1 MHEVETPDGII
12 EFPDEMQPDEI
23 TAALNKQYAPT
34 PQQLAAFSLQQGIS
48 LPSKV
53 ASMYGAGAAAQRKML
68 EEENRPRPRLYG
80 GEPALPEATPEVLG
94 TAATFG
100 AQKAGE
106 LWESLSDITSETLR
120 RFNIDPSA
128 MPGRN
133 ILDITPRGL
142 VPGGQPGVSPEVPI
156 GVSPLELLPGG
167 GELKTGIQKGLG
179 KFASGFTEPGMATT
193 VPFAAAKPVQ
203 ALFGLQAA
211 AAVPESIR
219 QLYQAR
225 TPEQIGEAG
234 TEAIANIAMGGLIG
248 RHLLTGKGM
257 PYARSVEEAAKVYG
271 DLRAQPIEGE
281 GQVPAEIGGEGVR
294 AQAQAVAEAAQVPLK
309 VLDADELLHPVE
321 AQMLQSVGAANGLR
335 GEVQV
340 VENHGALDPENK
352 MPFRAKLAQTN
363 PDGSFKAPG
372 EITISR
378 DAFRKWIEGRTPET
392 LPAQVGSALAEE
404 IIHSFTTKKEA
415 VDYLNSLTDFE
426 RETRLKFY
434 LGEHA
439 PEDLPGG
446 FPDWQRGSEVL
457 RQHIQELMR
466 LRPNEIIERAKSRTG
481 QWTKDGLYL
490 LTKLVRRIREFF
502 GTQAAEAGGKISYEI
517 LDRMERNV
525 NAAAEG
531 IGEEAPFMLRREEGE
546 SEALKTFRAQMQ
558 DPTVPVRNTQT
569 AKAGMG
575 LETIGDLDAML
586 QMLRQERALSA
597 ASLEQARATGD
608 FSKMRIGRDQYPR
621 EVIETATKTGSWE
634 GDMPE
639 VGVTGE
645 RPLQWDKN
653 PEVADW
659 LRQHSKEIFSERSY
673 ANLPDELKA
682 EPAAAMLRRG
692 DAREQLYKEAEE
704 AKKTAQ
710 KEYPPLYEVL
720 KKETGL
726 SESDLDTL
734 GILRPA
740 LVDHPGEY
748 RGKSIVERVTRNAPG
763 GYLNKLYDKLAG
775 PDQSGRFI
783 WGGTFERPQIGFEA
797 DVPGAQPNPAAA
809 QKALSAVNAIRRHFG
824 YDPLPDFFR
833 AKTTVEQKMVGDQMA
848 MLRRKEGREES
859 TLPGMAATKG
869 KGVLTKPETAP
880 AAARPEFVK
889 EPATPLAVD
898 KASYEHFYTMAE
910 QALTPKGKAISFP
923 DYAAA
928 MRVKFGPIS
937 TPALVEAFDRNMWP
951 ALMGLSG
958 DKIAALRDK
967 MNLRKDVGAREV
979 SDPPQREGLLKGE
992 VAPARAREERKARAA
1007 RQNYRNTVI
1016 SAIGRKLT
1024 EDTLAHVEKQGSL
1037 TRTEVSPFDLW
1048 KPRDRRT
1055 GKMKQKAPVQPIYNE
1070 LTTEE
1075 RNSPALLEKVLTDD
1089 AREMKA
1095 GTVSATKRLTVL
1107 QHRDT
1112 GKVEMVSTFRDP
1124 RRGAVLLDPQS
1135 PSGTHSPLRSIFER
1149 YRPIASV
1156 LLDDPVKSFRK
1167 SFNSLAD
1174 YEAEFG
1180 KDARSAAQPTFGE
1193 RPMGEEE
1200 VPGVPIYRPDEPIT
1214 RNEAMAIVDH
1224 VESEVGGLNSAEAVK
1239 ASLESLP
1246 ERLAQ
1251 GERRLKESYY
1261 RGKRNVPTPEDVN
1274 TRSAASAY
1282 LKQMTVLAE
1291 KFPDASVDEL
1301 VTRLADQIYE
1311 NHKAAANIDE
1321 FVTRTMAQGAPE
1333 AGEVLP
1339 TGVPT
1344 PIPGRVESVVPKLT
1358 VEPRVIPGGRG
1369 GAFIPKEE
1377 PSRMLT
1383 PEEQAYVKSQATPE
1397 YPASLRH
1404 ILYRQLAQAKVPEK
1418 PYTVG
1423 KDYTPV
1429 EREKGEDVDGP
1440 EEGAA
1445 MLTRRDI
1452 RDKAEAKFWTSLGQI
1467 RSMFTRHGAKQDI
1480 ASVAARA
1487 STLPINLSQEAKRE
1501 IELWSASKKNKD
1513 GDPKVLAAARA
1524 INAAYVGGMPDQAQ
1538 LGALHTMTT
1547 DAQAKAAALLRV
1559 PTDLT
1564 LQVLGLGDIKG
1575 LNRYEIMN
1583 MARQW
1588 LHAAEDLQKEVEY
1601 AQAHFGEQNLMRTT
1615 RALRRELNAQLQWER
1630 NHGRNTKEAE
1640 NYLPGLYKGEIYGDN
1655 SVTFESQILG
1665 KQFGK
1670 PKSFA
1675 NTYEAIQAGPFIPK
1689 LNNVAE
1695 IAAHRIR
1702 SGLNAVLT
1710 DEAFHAPLHM
1720 TDPATGTPIA
1730 VPMDFDPK
1738 TGYTV
1743 PKGLEQ
1749 YRPVYPLN
1757 GGPPMAVRR
1766 SYAGLMEDLFSN
1778 KGLTERNPF
1787 LRGLVQ
1793 FGAIEKHSTLAGDAY
1808 HFFKMMDF
1816 GLSVMRT
1823 RFGWKSGYSALEY
1836 RPGNMA
1842 EAVRRGLLR
1851 QKDMDWALTPEQV
1864 NVGGTIQT
1872 MTRQEISKFL
1882 QDQGLNVGRVQD
1894 AMYKHFVDELDVTL
1908 GGKRL
1913 GLGRYTRFLFDKFT
1927 RGIMNQAAVESF
1939 LRHNKDLA
1947 QGGPPVPAE
1956 RIAKRIIGDINTMF
1970 GSAGKQALIK
1980 NPTLRDISQL
1990 LLLAPQWTGTRISM
2004 EARFLSRLATT
2015 PYVAA
2020 RYGLPEARLHAGPIG
2035 RGVGTG
2041 LVMMFGITQVINL
2054 LTRHHLTFQN
2064 PEEGHKLDA
2073 YIPDPGGGPGFFVSP
2088 LSIFMEMTHDVAR
2101 FMAAGHKN
2109 FMETLTQIASNKMHP
2124 VARGVLSGITGFT
2137 PTGQKITTMGGRAKA
2152 VAAGLVPVPI
2162 SGSALGRYV
2171 GHTLTDRI
2179 APNAPGAGGRQ
2190 LASTFGIKAEVAERA
2205 TSQLDKLAK
2214 DYMERNKIKPPTG
2227 WEQVQTDE
2235 PNYTKLRSAI
2245 RAGDN
2250 REAIR
2255 LIQILRDEHPPKAT
2269 KSGKQI
2275 DPVVRAME
2283 QNAKRNFTTKEEEN
2297 AFYNSLTPGQKRIY
2311 EKSIDDREAE
2321 LDKFYRLYDKVP

>member
-12 EFPDEMQPDEI
+12 EFPDDMQPDEI
-23 TAALNKQYAPT
+23 TAALNKQYGTKPE
-34 PQQLAAFSLQQGIS
+34 QLAAFSLAQGIGMPAKLMS
-48 LPSKV
+48 GLAIGAEGYQSARDKE
-53 ASMYGAGAAAQRKML
+53 AARERRMYGADVEAPIM
-68 EEENRPRPRLYG
+68 P
-80 GEPALPEATPEVLG
+80 ATPEQLAG
-94 TAATFG
+94 GLQAAKGF
-100 AQKAGE
+100 AGDFMGSMSE
-106 LWESLSDITSETLR
+106 VASDFLR
-120 RFNIDPSA
+120 RTGIDPSA

-133 ILDITPRGL
+133 VLDITRRGL
-142 VPGGQPGVSPEVPI
+142 VPGGQPGVTPELPI
-156 GVSPLELLPGG
+156 GVSPLELLPEGRDI
-167 GELKTGIQKGLG
+167 KAGLQAGAG
-179 KFASGFTEPGMATT
+179 KFLSGFTEPGQAAML
-193 VPFAAAKPVQ
+193 PFAGAKPVQ

-211 AAVPESIR
+211 AEVPESIKA
-219 QLYQAR
+219 LYQAK
-225 TPEQIGEAG
+225 TLPEAAEAG
-234 TEAIANIAMGGLIG
+234 FGAAANLAMGGLIG
-248 RHLLTGKGM
+248 RHLLTGKGL
-257 PYARSVEEAAKVYG
+257 PDARSIEEAAKVYG
-271 DLRAQPIEGE
+271 DLRTQPEQGE
-281 GQVPAEIGGEGVR
+281 GQVPAAEGGAGVLP
-294 AQAQAVAEAAQVPLK
+294 QAQAVAEAAQVPLK

-321 AQMLQSVGAANGLR
+321 TQLLQSVGAANGLR

-340 VENHGALDPENK
+340 VENHGPLDPDNK

-415 VDYLNSLTDFE
+415 VDYLNTLTDFE

-446 FPDWQRGSEVL
+446 FPDWQKGSEVL
-457 RQHIQELMR
+457 RQHVQELMR
-466 LRPNEIIERAKSRTG
+466 LTPNEIIERAKSRTQ
-481 QWTKDGLYL
+481 QWTRAGLYL
-490 LTKLVRRIREFF
+490 LAKIVRRIRELR

-525 NAAAEG
+525 NAAAEA

-586 QMLRQERALSA
+586 QMLRQERAAST

-608 FSKMRIGRDQYPR
+608 FTKMRIGRDQYPR

-634 GDMPE
+634 DDMPE

-659 LRQHSKEIFSERSY
+659 LRRHSKEIFSERSY

-682 EPAAAMLRRG
+682 EPA
-692 DAREQLYKEAEE
+692 
-704 AKKTAQ
+704 
-710 KEYPPLYEVL
+710 P
-720 KKETGL
+720 
-726 SESDLDTL
+726 
-734 GILRPA
+734 
-740 LVDHPGEY
+740 
-748 RGKSIVERVTRNAPG
+748 
-763 GYLNKLYDKLAG
+763 
-775 PDQSGRFI
+775 
-783 WGGTFERPQIGFEA
+783 
-797 DVPGAQPNPAAA
+797 
-809 QKALSAVNAIRRHFG
+809 
-824 YDPLPDFFR
+824 
-833 AKTTVEQKMVGDQMA
+833 A
-848 MLRRKEGREES
+848 MLRRKEGREEP

-880 AAARPEFVK
+880 AGARPEFVK
-889 EPATPLAVD
+889 QPATPLAVD

-937 TPALVEAFDRNMWP
+937 TPALVESFDRNMWP

-967 MNLRKDVGAREV
+967 MNLRKDVGARDV
-979 SDPPQREGLLKGE
+979 ADPPQREGLLKGE

-1048 KPRDRRT
+1048 KTRDRRT

-1107 QHRDT
+1107 QHRNT

-1180 KDARSAAQPTFGE
+1180 KDARSAGQPTFGE

-1200 VPGVPIYRPDEPIT
+1200 IPGVPIYRPDEPIT

-1224 VESEVGGLNSAEAVK
+1224 VESEVGGLNSPEAVK

-1261 RGKRNVPTPEDVN
+1261 RGKRNIPTPEDVN

-1339 TGVPT
+1339 AGVPA
-1344 PIPGRVESVVPKLT
+1344 PVPGRVESVVPKLT

-1377 PSRMLT
+1377 PSKMLT

-1440 EEGAA
+1440 EEGAQ
-1445 MLTRRDI
+1445 MLSRRDI
-1452 RDKAEAKFWTSLGQI
+1452 RDKGEAKFWTSLGQI
-1467 RSMFTRHGAKQDI
+1467 RTLFTRHGIKQDV

-1513 GDPKVLAAARA
+1513 GNPAVLAAARA
-1524 INAAYVGGMPDQAQ
+1524 INASYVGGMPDQAQ
-1538 LGALHTMTT
+1538 LTALHTMTT
-1547 DAQAKAAALLRV
+1547 DAQSKAAALLRV

-1601 AQAHFGEQNLMRTT
+1601 AQAHFGEQDLMRTT
-1615 RALRRELNAQLQWER
+1615 RALRRELQGQLQWER

-1670 PKSFA
+1670 PKSFP
-1675 NTYEAIQAGPFIPK
+1675 NTYAAIQAGPFIPK

-1730 VPMDFDPK
+1730 VPMDFDAK

-1816 GLSVMRT
+1816 GLSVMRN

-1842 EAVRRGLLR
+1842 EAVRRGIIR

-1864 NVGGTIQT
+1864 NVGGQQQT

-2054 LTRHHLTFQN
+2054 LSRHHLTFQN

-2152 VAAGLVPVPI
+2152 VATGMIPVPI
-2162 SGSALGRYV
+2162 SGSALGRYI
-2171 GHTLTDRI
+2171 GHTLTDRV